1 MVSMMAQWYNCP
13 GCSRVIKYGASPCPH
28 CKGMLDWRQQQP
40 ILYLPSDDTQ
50 QRFTPITKEE
60 HILGK
65 IQLNKP
71 SKSLSK
77 KQKVALIYV
86 PLSILVVLFGFSS
99 VIAFNKSDDTPLPS
113 NSNSATTKYSPPAY
127 TAPKYTPPTYT
138 PSSNYVT
145 NDDVLPSIPSSSNNW
160 NLPDYNGNTGTSTY
174 IPPTYTPPLS
184 NSNSDMTPSSSSAY
198 TPYTYTPPTY
208 KPPTYTPYKYTPPSY
223 TPPSY
228 ADDNENGF
236 YGSSYNRE
244 TGNTTLYDYNQNKG
258 GAYSG
263 SSYNQRT
270 GDYTNYNLSSNGNGS
285 YSGTSYNHRT
295 GDINYYDISS
305 GGLGTIY
312 NRRTGETTYESFR

>member
-1 MVSMMAQWYNCP
+1 MMAQWYNCP

-50 QRFTPITKEE
+50 QRFTPVTKDE

-127 TAPKYTPPTYT
+127 TAPKYTPPRIHHRPIMRLMMIYYPQCLRVAIIGTCQIT
-138 PSSNYVT
+138 TAILAHLHT
-145 NDDVLPSIPSSSNNW
+145 NHLHIHRHSLIVM
-160 NLPDYNGNTGTSTY
+160 
-174 IPPTYTPPLS
+174 
-184 NSNSDMTPSSSSAY
+184 MT
-198 TPYTYTPPTY
+198 
-208 KPPTYTPYKYTPPSY
+208 
-223 TPPSY
+223 
-228 ADDNENGF
+228 
-236 YGSSYNRE
+236 
-244 TGNTTLYDYNQNKG
+244 
-258 GAYSG
+258 
-263 SSYNQRT
+263 
-270 GDYTNYNLSSNGNGS
+270 
-285 YSGTSYNHRT
+285 
-295 GDINYYDISS
+295 
-305 GGLGTIY
+305 
-312 NRRTGETTYESFR
+312 